1 MGAQAVGQKSTA
13 GSTRAFARAA
23 GNVFF
28 GIAIG
33 LLAYSGLTNLVTSSE
48 QSELQES
55 VPAATTQ
62 VAVAGPETPA
72 LDFVGWAAEDASYWK
87 ALPEGGAF
95 GRLVAEKISLDSV
108 VVKGTSRSDLRKGPG
123 WITWTDLP
131 GPTGN
136 CGISGHRTTY
146 GAPFRRIDAME
157 PGDTIQFYSPFRRYT
172 YRVVKKFAVRPD
184 QVEVVESTEEPMLTL
199 TACHPPYSA
208 RQRIIVQSELVEVA
222 RLEP

>member
-1 MGAQAVGQKSTA
+1 MSAEAVGQTRTA
-13 GSTRAFARAA
+13 EPTRAFARAA
-23 GNVFF
+23 GNVFL

-33 LLAYSGLTNLVTSSE
+33 LLAYSGITNLVTNAE
-48 QSELQES
+48 QAELRDA
-55 VPAATTQ
+55 VPAASAE
-62 VAVAGPETPA
+62 VVVAGPETPE
-72 LDFVGWAAEDASYWK
+72 LDFIGWAGEDVAYWK

-108 VVKGTSRSDLRKGPG
+108 VVKGTARADLRKGPG

-146 GAPFRRIDAME
+146 GAPFRRIDVLE
-157 PGDTIQFYSPFRRYT
+157 PGDTIRFYSPYRRYT
-172 YRVVKKFAVRPD
+172 YRVVKKLTVRPD

-208 RQRIIVQSELVEVA
+208 RQRIIVQSELIEVV